1 MFVLG
6 VQIFLFSILKL
17 DDFIDSG
24 NDLRS
29 YRSYPMNDFEDH
41 QKWRHFHWSKIKD
54 LSYTLI
60 DKSWALEK
68 K

>member
-17 DDFIDSG
+17 DDFKVSIDSG

-29 YRSYPMNDFEDH
+29 YRSYLMNDFEDH
-41 QKWRHFHWSKIKD
+41 QKWRHFH
-54 LSYTLI
+54 
-60 DKSWALEK
+60 
-68 K
+68 